1 MRSADKKR
9 ISKLKIA
16 AFAMLLLL
24 IAYSLFCGYAAMIR
38 TVRSVAQSEM
48 EEVANQAI
56 HNAIRD
62 ASVEDAAYSELVNIY
77 RNESGA
83 IESLTLNSQAA
94 NRLKSDIALKVL
106 EYLNDSDKYEVAVP
120 MGNFLGSEFFWGF
133 GPKITFKII
142 PFNIA
147 YIDFESKFTQ
157 AGINQ
162 VLHTVSVR
170 VDVNIGALLPGF
182 EEISNLSSSA
192 VVSEAV
198 IIGDVPETYLN
209 IEK

>member
-1 MRSADKKR
+1 MQSSVKKKR
-9 ISKLKIA
+9 SKLRIA
-16 AFAMLLLL
+16 AIAVLLLV

-56 HNAIRD
+56 HGAIRD
-62 ASVEDAAYSELVNIY
+62 VGMADTSYDELVNIY
-77 RNESGA
+77 RDETGA
-83 IESLTLNSQAA
+83 IQSLTLNQQAA
-94 NRLKSDIALKVL
+94 NQLKSDIALRVL
-106 EYLNDSDKYEVAVP
+106 EYLNDSDKYEIEVP
-120 MGNFLGSEFFWGF
+120 VGNFLGSEFFWGF
-133 GPKITFKII
+133 GPKLKFKVI
-142 PFNIA
+142 PCNIA
-147 YIDFESKFTQ
+147 SIDFESKFTQ